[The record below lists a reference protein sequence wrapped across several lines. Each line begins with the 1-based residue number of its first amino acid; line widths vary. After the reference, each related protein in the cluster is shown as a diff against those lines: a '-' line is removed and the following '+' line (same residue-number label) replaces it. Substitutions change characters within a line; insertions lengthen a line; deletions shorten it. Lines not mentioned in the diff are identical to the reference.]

1 VTDAG
6 LSRAGASGEATTD
19 RARDAAPVPVLIG
32 GVSELF
38 QGDLDLGRLVVERL
52 QGEEL
57 GSGVFVEELH
67 YGGVAVAQ
75 RLEDL
80 RPQVL
85 LLVSSVV
92 RDRPPGTVERRRLT
106 PPQLDAVTVQLA
118 VGDAVTGYVHPDLVI
133 EIATAFG
140 VLPQRIVAFEVEP
153 ELVAPGEG
161 LSKTVSVALE
171 DVLDLLRTE
180 AARCPLLSLAAELR
194 PLVAGARLE
203 GDRLDG
209 DPGDGDTLDAL
220 LAGTWNA
227 SVPGVSVALQAVRD
241 LLDELVLLDEHGHW
255 GRTFALRDRLRLG
268 IAGAHSS
275 EGMDHRDWALWW
287 ALVEELDRLEAREAL
302 QG

>member
-1 VTDAG
+1 MTDAG

-52 QGEEL
+52 QGEAL
-57 GSGVFVEELH
+57 GSGVFVAELH

-80 RPQVL
+80 RPPVL

-92 RDRPPGTVERRRLT
+92 RDRPPGTVERRRLA
-106 PPQLDAVTVQLA
+106 PPQLDTATVQLA

-161 LSKTVSVALE
+161 LSGTVTLALE
-171 DVLDLLRTE
+171 QVLDLLRTE
-180 AARCPLLSLAAELR
+180 VDRCPLLSLAAELR
-194 PLVAGARLE
+194 PLVAGDRLE
-203 GDRLDG
+203 GDVGEDDSHLSG
-209 DPGDGDTLDAL
+209 EPLT
-220 LAGTWNA
+220 TP
-227 SVPGVSVALQAVRD
+227 VPGVSLALQAVRD

-255 GRTFALRDRLRLG
+255 GRSFALRDRLRLG

-287 ALVEELDRLEAREAL
+287 ALVEELDRLEAREAR